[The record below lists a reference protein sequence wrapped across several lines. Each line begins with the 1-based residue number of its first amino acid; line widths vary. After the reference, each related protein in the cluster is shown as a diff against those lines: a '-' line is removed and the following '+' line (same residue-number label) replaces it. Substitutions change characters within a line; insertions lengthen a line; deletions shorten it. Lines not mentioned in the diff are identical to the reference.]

1 MNENYYQRKNC
12 RICLSSNIV
21 KALSLEPT
29 PPGNNF
35 VSRGQLN
42 LKEKTYP
49 LILYFC
55 KDCSH
60 IQLGHVVNP
69 SILYQN
75 DYSYLTSTSP
85 VFVKHF
91 EKYASHVNDIIQLP
105 DRSFIIDIGSNDG
118 TCLSFF
124 KKMGFNVLGVD
135 PAENIANIAKKNG
148 INTIPEFFSS
158 NLARKIK
165 NEYGLADLITSHNA
179 CAHIDDLDNILS
191 GIDIL
196 LKDNGVFILEVGYFF
211 DVFSNRWFDTIYHE
225 HLDYH
230 TVSPLEKLFSRF
242 NMQIFKVERI
252 NPQGGSIRVFIQKQN
267 GNHIIDKSVDKLI
280 SLEKDKGIDK
290 LESLIKFE
298 KYIKDVKQDLINI
311 IRRIKSNGKTIAAF
325 GAPTK
330 ATTLCYY
337 FEINKEDID
346 FIIDD
351 NKLKQNLFTPG
362 KHIPVFSQEKLY
374 EQHPDYLL
382 ILAWNFAESIMKKHR
397 AYKDKGGKFII
408 PMPTPIII

>member
-12 RICLSSNIV
+12 RLCLSSNIV

-42 LKEKTYP
+42 SKEKTYP

-124 KKMGFNVLGVD
+124 KKM
-135 PAENIANIAKKNG
+135 NI
-148 INTIPEFFSS
+148 
-158 NLARKIK
+158 
-165 NEYGLADLITSHNA
+165 
-179 CAHIDDLDNILS
+179 
-191 GIDIL
+191 
-196 LKDNGVFILEVGYFF
+196 
-211 DVFSNRWFDTIYHE
+211 
-225 HLDYH
+225 
-230 TVSPLEKLFSRF
+230 
-242 NMQIFKVERI
+242 
-252 NPQGGSIRVFIQKQN
+252 
-267 GNHIIDKSVDKLI
+267 
-280 SLEKDKGIDK
+280 
-290 LESLIKFE
+290 
-298 KYIKDVKQDLINI
+298 
-311 IRRIKSNGKTIAAF
+311 
-325 GAPTK
+325 
-330 ATTLCYY
+330 
-337 FEINKEDID
+337 
-346 FIIDD
+346 
-351 NKLKQNLFTPG
+351 
-362 KHIPVFSQEKLY
+362 
-374 EQHPDYLL
+374 
-382 ILAWNFAESIMKKHR
+382 
-397 AYKDKGGKFII
+397 
-408 PMPTPIII
+408 